1 MSNHLSVATEGD
13 TVKDVDLAERLPK
26 ATKTADAPQ
35 EKAKAPKVETAPI
48 SARGTI
54 LLGLAVVGTTFFGAG
69 VWASTAP
76 LASAVNAP
84 GTVIIAGKRRTIQ
97 HLEGGIIKELHV
109 REGQEVEAGQVLI
122 TLDPTQANATVMR
135 LRNQLDTQLALEARL
150 NAERNGDDAV
160 TFPEEL
166 TARADDPKVSQIL
179 AGQRQEFDERRKTLV
194 GTVELLQQ
202 KILQLDRIIDGL
214 KSQRVSK
221 EDQVGLIQE
230 ELGALQILLK
240 KGLTNKSRVLELQRG
255 SAQLNGDIGDIVA
268 QIGRSEQQ
276 ISEANMQIIQT
287 SQQFREEV
295 VAQLRETES
304 KGADLRQQLL
314 VAKDIVGRQEIRAP
328 QSGTIQTLAVT
339 TIGGVIAP
347 GEVLMEI
354 APKDGNF
361 LVEAQVSPLDID
373 NVSVG
378 QEAEVRF
385 SALDLRTTPVVM
397 GKVIS
402 RSGDRIEA
410 PNRSPFFRVQVE
422 TPPSEMKKLDSRK
435 LQAGM
440 PAEVLIQTGER
451 TLINYLV
458 KPLTDQLSRGMN
470 EQ

>member
-13 TVKDVDLAERLPK
+13 TAKDVDLAERLPK
-26 ATKTADAPQ
+26 TTQTADSSQSANK
-35 EKAKAPKVETAPI
+35 EPKGITAPI

-54 LLGLAVVGTTFFGAG
+54 LVGLAVVATTFFGAG

-84 GTVIIAGKRRTIQ
+84 GTVFVAGKRRTVQ

-109 REGQEVEAGQVLI
+109 REGQEVDAGELLI
-122 TLDPTQANATVMR
+122 TLDPTQANATIMR

-150 NAERNGDDAV
+150 NAERNGDETLV
-160 TFPEEL
+160 FPDEL
-166 TARADDPKVSQIL
+166 LDRADDPKVSQIL
-179 AGQRQEFDERRKTLV
+179 TGQRQELDERRKTLV

-221 EDQVGLIQE
+221 EDQVAFIQE

-240 KGLTNKSRVLELQRG
+240 KGLTNKSRVLELQRAG
-255 SAQLNGDIGDIVA
+255 AQLSGDIGDIVA

-276 ISEANMQIIQT
+276 ISEAEMQIIQT
-287 SQQFREEV
+287 RQQFREEV

-304 KGADLRQQLL
+304 KSADLRQQLL
-314 VAKDIVGRQEIRAP
+314 VATDIIGRQEIRAP

-339 TIGGVIAP
+339 TIGGVISP

-354 APKDGNF
+354 APEDGNF

-402 RSGDRIEA
+402 RSGDRIEM

-422 TPPSEMKKLDSRK
+422 TPPEEMKKLDSRK

-451 TLINYLV
+451 TLMNYLV

>member
-1 MSNHLSVATEGD
+1 VA
-13 TVKDVDLAERLPK
+13 
-26 ATKTADAPQ
+26 
-35 EKAKAPKVETAPI
+35 
-48 SARGTI
+48 
-54 LLGLAVVGTTFFGAG
+54 F
-69 VWASTAP
+69 
-76 LASAVNAP
+76 
-84 GTVIIAGKRRTIQ
+84 
-97 HLEGGIIKELHV
+97 
-109 REGQEVEAGQVLI
+109 
-122 TLDPTQANATVMR
+122 
-135 LRNQLDTQLALEARL
+135 
-150 NAERNGDDAV
+150 
-160 TFPEEL
+160 
-166 TARADDPKVSQIL
+166 
-179 AGQRQEFDERRKTLV
+179 
-194 GTVELLQQ
+194 
-202 KILQLDRIIDGL
+202 
-214 KSQRVSK
+214 
-221 EDQVGLIQE
+221 IQE

-240 KGLTNKSRVLELQRG
+240 KGLTNKSRVLELQRAG
-255 SAQLNGDIGDIVA
+255 AQLSGDIGDIVA

-276 ISEANMQIIQT
+276 ISEAEMQIIQT
-287 SQQFREEV
+287 RQQFREEV

-304 KGADLRQQLL
+304 KSADLRQQLL
-314 VAKDIVGRQEIRAP
+314 VATDIIGRQEIRAP

-339 TIGGVIAP
+339 TIGGVISP

-354 APKDGNF
+354 APEDGNF

-402 RSGDRIEA
+402 RSGDRIEM

-422 TPPSEMKKLDSRK
+422 TPPEEMKKLDSRK

-451 TLINYLV
+451 TLMNYLV

>member
-1 MSNHLSVATEGD
+1 MA
-13 TVKDVDLAERLPK
+13 
-26 ATKTADAPQ
+26 
-35 EKAKAPKVETAPI
+35 
-48 SARGTI
+48 
-54 LLGLAVVGTTFFGAG
+54 F
-69 VWASTAP
+69 
-76 LASAVNAP
+76 
-84 GTVIIAGKRRTIQ
+84 
-97 HLEGGIIKELHV
+97 
-109 REGQEVEAGQVLI
+109 
-122 TLDPTQANATVMR
+122 
-135 LRNQLDTQLALEARL
+135 
-150 NAERNGDDAV
+150 
-160 TFPEEL
+160 
-166 TARADDPKVSQIL
+166 
-179 AGQRQEFDERRKTLV
+179 
-194 GTVELLQQ
+194 
-202 KILQLDRIIDGL
+202 
-214 KSQRVSK
+214 
-221 EDQVGLIQE
+221 IQE

-240 KGLTNKSRVLELQRG
+240 KGLTNKSRVLELQRAG
-255 SAQLNGDIGDIVA
+255 AQLSGDIGDIVA

-276 ISEANMQIIQT
+276 ISEAEMQIIQT
-287 SQQFREEV
+287 RQQFREEV

-304 KGADLRQQLL
+304 KSADLRQQLL
-314 VAKDIVGRQEIRAP
+314 VATDIIGRQEIRAP

-339 TIGGVIAP
+339 TIGGVISP

-354 APKDGNF
+354 APEDGNF

-402 RSGDRIEA
+402 RSGDRIEM

-422 TPPSEMKKLDSRK
+422 TPPEEMKKLDSRK

-451 TLINYLV
+451 TLMNYLV

>member
-26 ATKTADAPQ
+26 ATKTADTPQ
-35 EKAKAPKVETAPI
+35 EKAKAPKVEAAPI

-202 KILQLDRIIDGL
+202 KVLQLDRIIDGL

-402 RSGDRIEA
+402 RSGDRIET